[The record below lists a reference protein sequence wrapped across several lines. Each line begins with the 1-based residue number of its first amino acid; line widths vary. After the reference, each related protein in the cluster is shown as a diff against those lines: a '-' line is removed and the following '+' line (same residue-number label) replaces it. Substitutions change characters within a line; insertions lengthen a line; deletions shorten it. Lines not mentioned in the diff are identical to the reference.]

1 MPRGRKRPP
10 FPLKHEEER
19 ALFSRLPQ
27 PIGDMCLF
35 KVNTGLREDEV
46 CGLRWKWEV
55 RLEDGASVFA
65 IPPAAHKGG
74 DYEHYRL
81 VVLNSV
87 ARAVIEANRGKHE
100 EYVFVSKRT
109 GEPLKCINNNPFQG
123 ARKAAGLPQC
133 RVHDLKHTF
142 GERLKAAG
150 VPLELRQVLLGHRNE
165 NITTHYSMPR
175 IRELIDAAERVVEV
189 KDSSSV
195 VRIIGGIV
203 TTSPPKVPQEKTKA
217 TAKVA

>member
-1 MPRGRKRPP
+1 VEQR
-10 FPLKHEEER
+10 E
-19 ALFSRLPQ
+19 LFSRLPQ
-27 PIGDMCLF
+27 PVADMCLF

-46 CGLRWKWEV
+46 CGLRWEWEV
-55 RLEDGASVFA
+55 RLEQGMSVFA

-87 ARAVIEANRGKHE
+87 ARAVIEAHRGKHRE
-100 EYVFVSKRT
+100 FVFVSKRT
-109 GEPLKCINNNPFQG
+109 GKPLKCINNNPFQR
-123 ARKAAGLPQC
+123 AREAAGVRHC

-175 IRELIDAAERVVEV
+175 VRELLEAAERVVEV
-189 KDSSSV
+189 RDSSSV
-195 VRIIGGIV
+195 VRVIGGLV
-203 TTSPPKVPQEKTKA
+203 AVQGPPKVPQRKNEA
-217 TAKVA
+217 A